1 MSNSLAIATV
11 TATLAHTI
19 LGPAATA
26 AGVGATVTTTR
37 PENTGGNT
45 AAPRINLYLFQI
57 TPNAAWRNRDLPT
70 RTANSQLMQRPRVA
84 IDLHYLITFYGNESH
99 EHLETQ
105 QLLGNVVRAMHE
117 KPVLTREMIRDT
129 LGDPT
134 YSYLAAS
141 NLEHEVE
148 LVKFTPLAFSL
159 EELSKLWSVF
169 FQMPYALSIAYQA
182 SVVLIESEETASP
195 ALPVRKPLI
204 YTIPFRHPV
213 IERVY
218 SSEGASQ
225 PITATSN
232 LIIEGRQ
239 LKSDPT
245 QIRIAGGTPLAPA
258 SISDTQLRFSLATL
272 PAGSLRAG
280 VQGVQVVQPLPMGE
294 PETLHTGFESNVAPF
309 VLRPKI
315 EPAITASA
323 TQIDLNTDVI
333 IGKQQRVF
341 LLLNPILPGQPK
353 SYSFPV
359 EPNDS
364 THLIIKIH
372 DVEDGEYL
380 VRLQVD
386 GAESVIDVD
395 PASPNFGPKVNI
407 P

>member
-11 TATLAHTI
+11 TATLIHTV
-19 LGPAATA
+19 LGSAALA

-45 AAPRINLYLFQI
+45 AARINLYLFQI

-70 RTANSQLMQRPRVA
+70 RMANSQLMQRPRAA

-105 QLLGNVVRAMHE
+105 RLLGNVVRAMHE

-129 LGDPT
+129 LGVGT
-134 YSYLAAS
+134 YSYLAGS
-141 NLEHEVE
+141 NLEQEVE
-148 LVKFTPLAFSL
+148 LVKFTPLAFSM

-169 FQMPYALSIAYQA
+169 FQTPYALSIAYQG

-204 YTIPFRHPV
+204 YTIPFRQPV

-218 SSEGASQ
+218 SSEGATQ
-225 PITATSN
+225 PITATSD
-232 LIIEGRQ
+232 LIIEGKQ
-239 LKSDPT
+239 LKSELT
-245 QIRIAGGTPLAPA
+245 QVRVAGGNPLSP
-258 SISDTQLRFSLATL
+258 SNTSDTQLTLSLASV
-272 PAGSLRAG
+272 PSGSLHAG
-280 VQGVQVVQPLPMGE
+280 VQGLQVVQPLPMGE
-294 PETLHTGFESNVAPF
+294 PPVPHIGFESNVAPF
-309 VLRPKI
+309 VIRPKI
-315 EPAITASA
+315 DPAITASA
-323 TQIDLNTDVI
+323 TQIDLNTDVV
-333 IGKQQRVF
+333 IGKEQRVV
-341 LLLNPILPGQPK
+341 LLLNKISSPEPK
-353 SYSFPV
+353 SYSFFV
-359 EPNDS
+359 EPDDS
-364 THLIIKIH
+364 THLIIEIH
-372 DVEDGEYL
+372 DVEHGEYL